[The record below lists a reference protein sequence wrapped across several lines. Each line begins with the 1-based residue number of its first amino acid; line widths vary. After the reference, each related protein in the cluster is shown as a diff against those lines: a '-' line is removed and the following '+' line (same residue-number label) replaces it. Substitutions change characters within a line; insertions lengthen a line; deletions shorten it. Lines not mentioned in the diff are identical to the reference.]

1 MNKKVNLL
9 EGDIFDALIKLAL
22 PIMGASF
29 IQMAYNLIDMIW
41 IGRVGSQA
49 VAAVGTGGFY
59 MWLSMG
65 FIRISKMGAQV
76 KVAQSMGAENYKE
89 AKIYARNALQLNF
102 IIGILYSFIVVSFAD
117 KLIEFFNLKD
127 EYVINQGIIYLKIV
141 GMGVIFP
148 FTNQVMTSIIMGT
161 GNSKT
166 PFKVTSIG
174 LILNLILDPLLIFGI
189 SFFPKLGIKGAAY
202 ATIISQGV
210 VLLIYITYALK
221 DDLLF
226 NNFKFLSKLEIKYL
240 KDIVKVGL
248 PTAVQ
253 SFMFTFFSMLLAR
266 IIAVWGPA
274 PIAVQRIGN
283 QIESISWMTADGFS
297 SALNSFAG
305 QNYGAAKYDRIK
317 NGYSIAIK
325 IILVFGII
333 VTMAFVLLPGQIFSI
348 FITEKEVLPYGIEYL
363 QILGV
368 SQIFMCIELV
378 SQGAFAGVGKTVPPS
393 IVGIVFNALR
403 IPMALILSNICI
415 LGLAGV
421 WWSITI
427 SSIFKGTSLV
437 IWFLYYSNRKML
449 KNNKVI

>member
-89 AKIYARNALQLNF
+89 AKIYAKNALQLNF
-102 IIGILYSFIVVSFAD
+102 IIGILYSFTVVSFAD

-141 GMGVIFP
+141 GMGVILP

-189 SFFPKLGIKGAAY
+189 SFFPELGIKGAAY

-210 VLLIYITYALK
+210 VLLIYVTYALK
-221 DDLLF
+221 DDLIF
-226 NNFKFLSKLEIKYL
+226 NNFKLLSKLEIRYV

-333 VTMAFVLLPGQIFSI
+333 VTMAFILLPGQIFSI

-368 SQIFMCIELV
+368 SQIFMCVELV

-427 SSIFKGTSLV
+427 SSIFKGTLLV

-449 KNNKVI
+449 KNDKVI